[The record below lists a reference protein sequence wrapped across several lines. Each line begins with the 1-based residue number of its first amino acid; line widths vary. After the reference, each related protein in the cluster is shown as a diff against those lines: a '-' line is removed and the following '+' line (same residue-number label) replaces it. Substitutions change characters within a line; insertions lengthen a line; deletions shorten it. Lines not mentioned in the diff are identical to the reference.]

1 MEGGLRQPEREP
13 LALDSPAFWDEEAL
27 DAEMRRQFDVCHG
40 CRRCFNLCDS
50 FPRLFDLI
58 DESETLELDSVAS
71 SGFRDVVGACTLCD
85 MCFMVSCP
93 YVPPHE
99 FRIDFPRLMLRARA
113 IDFRNRQVSWV
124 DRQIAKID
132 RNGRLAG
139 LGAGV
144 ANVLLRQRWIRV
156 IMEWVAGI
164 DRRADVPRY
173 VWRTLTNRWR
183 KPVRPPDA
191 VPAKRKA
198 VVYAT
203 CFVNYNTPSVGE
215 AALSVL
221 ARNGV
226 DVVLRYPRCCGM
238 PQYEQGDVEQVRRTA
253 VRTAREF
260 VPLIDEGRTVI
271 ALTPSCALMLK
282 SEWPAL
288 APDDENVSKLAAAT
302 RDIDEY
308 VMEIADAGDLA
319 PGLQPIE
326 GGVTVHLAC
335 HSRAQN
341 IGPKAAQMLRLIPET
356 DVTVVERCSGH
367 GGLWGMKKQWFD
379 TAVKHGRNATSAA
392 IRADRPNLAAACPL
406 AGMHLS
412 QSMRLKGSP
421 APVARHPIEFVAAA
435 YQGEERR

>member
-1 MEGGLRQPEREP
+1 MEGGLRRPQREP
-13 LALDSPAFWDEEAL
+13 LGLDDPAFWDEAAL

-58 DESETLELDSVAS
+58 DAAETMELDSVSS

-113 IDFRNRQVSWV
+113 IDFRKGNLPWR
-124 DRQIAKID
+124 DRQLAEID
-132 RNGRLAG
+132 RNGRLAAF
-139 LGAGV
+139 GAGILN
-144 ANVLLRQRWIRV
+144 ALLRQRPVRLLL
-156 IMEWVAGI
+156 EWFAGI
-164 DRRADVPRY
+164 HRLADLPRY
-173 VWRTLTNRWR
+173 VWRPLARRWR
-183 KPVRPPDA
+183 ARPPVA
-191 VPAKRKA
+191 EAGRRRKA

-203 CFVNYNTPSVGE
+203 CFVNYNTPAVGE

-221 ARNGV
+221 ERNGV
-226 DVVLRYPRCCGM
+226 DTVLKYPRCCGM
-238 PQYEQGDVEQVRRTA
+238 PQYEQGDVERVRNTA
-253 VRTAREF
+253 IRTAREF
-260 VPLIDEGRTVI
+260 APLIDEGRTVV

-288 APDDENVSKLAAAT
+288 APADTDVGRLAANT

-308 VMEIADAGDLA
+308 VMEIAEAGDLA
-319 PGLQPIE
+319 PGLRPLE

-341 IGPKAAQMLRLIPET
+341 VGPKAAQMLRLIPET
-356 DVTVVERCSGH
+356 EVTVVERCSGH
-367 GGLWGMKKQWFD
+367 GGIWGMKKRWFD
-379 TAVKHGRNATSAA
+379 TAVKYGRNAANAA
-392 IRADRPNLAAACPL
+392 IRADQPHLAAACPL
-406 AGMHLS
+406 AGLHLS
-412 QSMRLKGSP
+412 QSMRLKGAT
-421 APVARHPIEFVAAA
+421 APPARHPIELVAAS
-435 YQGEERR
+435 YQRGTEQ